1 MSSKTNAPLARIDDP
16 SAIRNVVLVGSS
28 GSGKTTLFE
37 HLVRS
42 NVASYRGEKEDL
54 ERSSALQL
62 AAFRTGDVVLNLLD
76 APGHPDFVGEL
87 RAALR
92 AADAAVFVVAAGDG
106 IDAATAAL
114 WHECTAV
121 GMPRAI
127 VVTKLDDG
135 RTTFDVALAD
145 LQSVLGKSVQPG
157 YVPLVTGGQITG
169 NLSLV
174 SQQVHD
180 YSSGSLVTRA
190 ADVAELGIIEQYRS
204 ELIEGIIE
212 ESEDA
217 DLMDRYLEGDELKE
231 DELLTDL
238 LTAILHGRF
247 YPVIGVN
254 SLNGIGT
261 EQLLTVIENSFPQ
274 PGTHRLRV
282 TTPGGQDIESLSG
295 DPAGPLVAEV
305 IRTTSD
311 QFAGRLSLVRIYNG
325 TLKIDD
331 VVHVSGH
338 RSLFT
343 GAADPAH
350 PDHDDDERV
359 GPLSVPSGIETTS
372 VEVAIAGQLVYVSKL
387 SKAETADTLS
397 PKERPALVE
406 PWNLP
411 EPLLPV
417 AIRAASRNDEDKLP
431 GALARLAV
439 EDTTVRLER
448 TVETD
453 QIVLWT
459 MGQGH
464 VDLLLSRLVQR
475 YGVKVEQEELKVPL
489 RETFISK
496 ASAQGRHVKQSGGH
510 GQYAVCQLEAGAAL
524 ERLRLRVRRQ
534 GRGRLRTAPVHPL
547 RREGRTRPG
556 REGRTGGLP
565 ARRRP
570 GDARRR
576 EVPLGRLV
584 RHGVPDGWLSG
595 PARGGQRQDGHAAG
609 TDRQGRRH
617 GGRGVHGCGHDRRL
631 RTPRPRTRHRLRRR
645 PPRGHQGAHP
655 PERAQPLRDR
665 PPWPRSRLRLVHP
678 VLPRLR
684 ADAPEPRR
692 RRHQGAPQLIVNRR
706 TYRSA

>member
-42 NVASYRGEKEDL
+42 NVANYRGEKEDL

-106 IDAATAAL
+106 IDPATATL
-114 WHECTAV
+114 WHECAAV

-135 RTTFDVALAD
+135 RTTFDVALGD
-145 LQSVLGKSVQPG
+145 LQAVLGKSVQPA
-157 YVPLVTGGQITG
+157 YAPLVKGNQIVG

-180 YSSGSLVTRA
+180 YSSGSLVSRA
-190 ADVAELGIIEQYRS
+190 ADADELAAIGQYRS
-204 ELIEGIIE
+204 DLIEGIIE

-231 DELLTDL
+231 SELLADL

-247 YPVIGVN
+247 HPVVPVN

-261 EQLLTVIENSFPQ
+261 DQLLTVIENSFPQ
-274 PGTHRLRV
+274 PGTHRLSV
-282 TTPGGQDIESLSG
+282 TTPDGADLPALSG
-295 DPAGPLVAEV
+295 DPSGPLVAEV

-311 QFAGRLSLVRIYNG
+311 QFSGRLSLVRIYNG
-325 TLKIDD
+325 TLKVDD
-331 VVHVSGH
+331 LVHVSGH

-343 GAADPAH
+343 GSPDPAH

-359 GPLSVPSGIETTS
+359 GPLAVPSGVETAG
-372 VEVAIAGQLVYVSKL
+372 VDAAIAGQLVYVAKL
-387 SKAETADTLS
+387 SKAETGDTLS
-397 PKERPALVE
+397 PKDRPALVE

-417 AIRAASRNDEDKLP
+417 AIKAATRNDEDKLP

-464 VDLLLSRLVQR
+464 VDLLLNRLVQR

-489 RETFISK
+489 RETFIAK

-510 GQYAVCQLEAGAAL
+510 GQYAVCQLEIEPL
-524 ERLRLRVRRQ
+524 ERGAGFEFVDKVVGGAVPRQFIPSVEKGVRGQLEKGVLAGYPLVDVRVTLVDGKAHSVDSSDMAFQTAGSLGLREAASPKTVTLLEPIDEVVITVGEEYMGTVMTDVSGR
-534 GRGRLRTAPVHPL
+534 RGRVL
-547 RREGRTRPG
+547 
-556 REGRTGGLP
+556 
-565 ARRRP
+565 
-570 GDARRR
+570 
-576 EVPLGRLV
+576 
-584 RHGVPDGWLSG
+584 
-595 PARGGQRQDGHAAG
+595 G
-609 TDRQGRRH
+609 TDSDDAHHAIIRALIPASELSRYAVDLRGLAH
-617 GGRGVHGCGHDRRL
+617 GSGSFTRTFHGYEQMPQNLVDEAVK
-631 RTPRPRTRHRLRRR
+631 
-645 PPRGHQGAHP
+645 AHH
-655 PERAQPLRDR
+655 A
-665 PPWPRSRLRLVHP
+665 
-678 VLPRLR
+678 
-684 ADAPEPRR
+684 
-692 RRHQGAPQLIVNRR
+692 
-706 TYRSA
+706 

>member
-1 MSSKTNAPLARIDDP
+1 MSSKTNAPFARIEDP
-16 SAIRNVVLVGSS
+16 STIRNVVLVGSS

-114 WHECTAV
+114 WHECSAV

-135 RTTFDVALAD
+135 RTTFDAALGA
-145 LQSVLGKSVQPG
+145 LQSVLGKSVQPA

-180 YSSGSLVTRA
+180 YSSGSLVSRA
-190 ADVAELGIIEQYRS
+190 ADAAELGIIEQYRS

-217 DLMDRYLEGDELKE
+217 DLMDRYLEGDELRQ
-231 DELLTDL
+231 DELLADL

-247 YPVIGVN
+247 HPVVGVN

-261 EQLLTVIENSFPQ
+261 EQLLTIIENSFPQ

-282 TTPGGQDIESLSG
+282 TTPDGHDIESLSG

-325 TLKIDD
+325 TLTIDD
-331 VVHVSGH
+331 IVHVSGH

-343 GAADPAH
+343 GEADPAH

-359 GPLSVPSGIETTS
+359 GPLSVPAGIETTA

-387 SKAETADTLS
+387 AKAETGDTLS

-431 GALARLAV
+431 GALGRLAV

-464 VDLLLSRLVQR
+464 VDLLLNRLVQR
-475 YGVKVEQEELKVPL
+475 YGVKVEQEDLKVPL
-489 RETFISK
+489 RETFTAK

-510 GQYAVCQLEAGAAL
+510 GQYAVCQLEIEPLDRGAGFEFVDKVVGGSVPRQFIPSVEKGVRGQLEKGVLAGYPLVDVRVTLVDGKSHSVDSSDMAFQTAGSLGLREAANAKTVTLL
-524 ERLRLRVRRQ
+524 EPIDEVVVTVGEEYMGAVMTDVSGR
-534 GRGRLRTAPVHPL
+534 RGRVL
-547 RREGRTRPG
+547 
-556 REGRTGGLP
+556 
-565 ARRRP
+565 
-570 GDARRR
+570 
-576 EVPLGRLV
+576 
-584 RHGVPDGWLSG
+584 
-595 PARGGQRQDGHAAG
+595 G
-609 TDRQGRRH
+609 TDSDDAHHAIIRAVIPVSELSRYAIDLRGLAH
-617 GGRGVHGCGHDRRL
+617 GSGSFSRAFHGYEQMPQNLVDEAVK
-631 RTPRPRTRHRLRRR
+631 
-645 PPRGHQGAHP
+645 AHH
-655 PERAQPLRDR
+655 
-665 PPWPRSRLRLVHP
+665 S
-678 VLPRLR
+678 
-684 ADAPEPRR
+684 
-692 RRHQGAPQLIVNRR
+692 
-706 TYRSA
+706 

>member
-62 AAFRTGDVVLNLLD
+62 AAFRTGDIVLNLLD

-114 WHECTAV
+114 WHECSAV
-121 GMPRAI
+121 SMPRAI

-135 RTTFDVALAD
+135 RTTFDVALGD
-145 LQSVLGKSVQPG
+145 LQTVLGKSVQPA
-157 YVPLVTGGQITG
+157 YAPLLSDGQITG

-180 YSSGSLVTRA
+180 YSTGDLVSRA
-190 ADVAELGIIEQYRS
+190 ADTAELAVIEQYRS

-231 DELLTDL
+231 GELLTDL

-247 YPVIGVN
+247 HPVIPVN

-261 EQLLTVIENSFPQ
+261 DQLLTVIENSFPQ

-282 TTPGGQDIESLSG
+282 TTPAGVDLESLSG

-325 TLKIDD
+325 TLQLDD

-343 GAADPAH
+343 GAADTAH

-359 GPLSVPSGIETTS
+359 GPLSVPSGTETTP
-372 VEVAIAGQLVYVSKL
+372 VDVAIAGQLVYVSKL
-387 SKAETADTLS
+387 SKAETGDTLS

-431 GALARLAV
+431 AALARLAV
-439 EDTTVRLER
+439 EDTTVRVER

-464 VDLLLSRLVQR
+464 VDLLLNRLVQR
-475 YGVKVEQEELKVPL
+475 YGVKVTQEDLKVPL
-489 RETFISK
+489 RETFVAK

-510 GQYAVCQLEAGAAL
+510 GQYAVCQLEIEPLDRGAGFEFVDKVVGGAVPRQFIPSVEKGVRGQLEKGVLAGYPLVDVRVTLVDGKSHSVDSSDMAFQTAGSLGLREAASTKTVTLL
-524 ERLRLRVRRQ
+524 EPIDEVVVTVGEEFMGAVMTDVSGR
-534 GRGRLRTAPVHPL
+534 RGRVL
-547 RREGRTRPG
+547 
-556 REGRTGGLP
+556 
-565 ARRRP
+565 
-570 GDARRR
+570 
-576 EVPLGRLV
+576 
-584 RHGVPDGWLSG
+584 
-595 PARGGQRQDGHAAG
+595 G
-609 TDRQGRRH
+609 TDSDDAHHAIIRALIPASELSRYAIDLRGLAH
-617 GGRGVHGCGHDRRL
+617 GSGSFTRTFHGYEQMPQNLVDEAVK
-631 RTPRPRTRHRLRRR
+631 
-645 PPRGHQGAHP
+645 AHH
-655 PERAQPLRDR
+655 A
-665 PPWPRSRLRLVHP
+665 
-678 VLPRLR
+678 
-684 ADAPEPRR
+684 
-692 RRHQGAPQLIVNRR
+692 
-706 TYRSA
+706 

>member
-1 MSSKTNAPLARIDDP
+1 MFPGMSSKTNAPLARIDDP

-42 NVASYRGEKEDL
+42 NVASYRGEREDL

-62 AAFRTGDVVLNLLD
+62 AAFRTGDIVLNLLD

-114 WHECTAV
+114 WHECAAV
-121 GMPRAI
+121 AMPRAI

-135 RTTFDVALAD
+135 RTTFETALGD
-145 LQSVLGKSVQPG
+145 LQAVLGKSVQPA
-157 YVPLVTGGQITG
+157 YAPLVTGGQITG

-180 YSSGSLVTRA
+180 YSSGSLVSRPA
-190 ADVAELGIIEQYRS
+190 EADELAVIEQYRS
-204 ELIEGIIE
+204 DLIEGIIE

-217 DLMDRYLEGDELKE
+217 DLMDRYLEGDELRQ
-231 DELLTDL
+231 DELLADL
-238 LTAILHGRF
+238 LAAILHGRF
-247 YPVIGVN
+247 HPVIPVN

-261 EQLLTVIENSFPQ
+261 DQLLTVIENSFPQ
-274 PGTHRLRV
+274 PGTHRLSV
-282 TTPGGQDIESLSG
+282 TTPDGKELPSLSG

-325 TLKIDD
+325 SLKVDD

-343 GAADPAH
+343 GSPDPAH

-359 GPLSVPSGIETTS
+359 GPLSVPSGIETTTVDS
-372 VEVAIAGQLVYVSKL
+372 ALAGQLVYVAKL
-387 SKAETADTLS
+387 SKAETGDTLS
-397 PKERPALVE
+397 PKDRPALVE

-439 EDTTVRLER
+439 EDTTVRIER

-464 VDLLLSRLVQR
+464 VDLLLNRLVQR
-475 YGVKVEQEELKVPL
+475 YGVKVTQEELKVPL
-489 RETFISK
+489 RETFITK

-510 GQYAVCQLEAGAAL
+510 GQYAVCQLEIEPL
-524 ERLRLRVRRQ
+524 ERGAGFEFVDKVVGGAVPRQFIPSVEKGVRGQLEKGVLAGYPLVDVRVTLVDGKSHSVDSSDMAFQTAGSLGLREAASPKTVTLLEPIDEVVVTVGEEYMGAVMTDVSGRR
-534 GRGRLRTAPVHPL
+534 
-547 RREGRTRPG
+547 
-556 REGRTGGLP
+556 
-565 ARRRP
+565 
-570 GDARRR
+570 
-576 EVPLGRLV
+576 
-584 RHGVPDGWLSG
+584 
-595 PARGGQRQDGHAAG
+595 GHVLG
-609 TDRQGRRH
+609 TDSDDAHHAIIRALIPASELSRYAVDLRGLAH
-617 GGRGVHGCGHDRRL
+617 GSGSFTRTFHGYEQMPQNLVDEAVK
-631 RTPRPRTRHRLRRR
+631 
-645 PPRGHQGAHP
+645 AHH
-655 PERAQPLRDR
+655 
-665 PPWPRSRLRLVHP
+665 S
-678 VLPRLR
+678 
-684 ADAPEPRR
+684 
-692 RRHQGAPQLIVNRR
+692 
-706 TYRSA
+706 

>member
-1 MSSKTNAPLARIDDP
+1 
-16 SAIRNVVLVGSS
+16 
-28 GSGKTTLFE
+28 
-37 HLVRS
+37 
-42 NVASYRGEKEDL
+42 
-54 ERSSALQL
+54 
-62 AAFRTGDVVLNLLD
+62 
-76 APGHPDFVGEL
+76 
-87 RAALR
+87 
-92 AADAAVFVVAAGDG
+92 
-106 IDAATAAL
+106 
-114 WHECTAV
+114 
-121 GMPRAI
+121 
-127 VVTKLDDG
+127 
-135 RTTFDVALAD
+135 
-145 LQSVLGKSVQPG
+145 VLGKSVQPG

-169 NLSLV
+169 NLSLD

-190 ADVAELGIIEQYRS
+190 ADAAELGIIEQYRS

-372 VEVAIAGQLVYVSKL
+372 VDTAIAGQLVYVSKL

-431 GALARLAV
+431 GALARLV
-439 EDTTVRLER
+439 
-448 TVETD
+448 
-453 QIVLWT
+453 
-459 MGQGH
+459 
-464 VDLLLSRLVQR
+464 
-475 YGVKVEQEELKVPL
+475 
-489 RETFISK
+489 
-496 ASAQGRHVKQSGGH
+496 
-510 GQYAVCQLEAGAAL
+510 
-524 ERLRLRVRRQ
+524 
-534 GRGRLRTAPVHPL
+534 GRGHDRQAGTYGGDRPDRALDDGPGPRGPASEQARPAV
-547 RREGRTRPG
+547 RREGHPRGPQGAAARNLHLQ
-556 REGRTGGLP
+556 GLG
-565 ARRRP
+565 A
-570 GDARRR
+570 
-576 EVPLGRLV
+576 
-584 RHGVPDGWLSG
+584 
-595 PARGGQRQDGHAAG
+595 
-609 TDRQGRRH
+609 
-617 GGRGVHGCGHDRRL
+617 
-631 RTPRPRTRHRLRRR
+631 RTPRQDSRAATGSTRCASSRSSRSSAVPASSSSTRSWAAPYRASSSPPSRRAYAASSR
-645 PPRGHQGAHP
+645 
-655 PERAQPLRDR
+655 RAYWRAT
-665 PPWPRSRLRLVHP
+665 RSSTS
-678 VLPRLR
+678 
-684 ADAPEPRR
+684 
-692 RRHQGAPQLIVNRR
+692 G
-706 TYRSA
+706 

>member
-1 MSSKTNAPLARIDDP
+1 MSSKANAPVTRVDDP

-42 NVASYRGEKEDL
+42 NVAGYRGEKEDL

-62 AAFRTGDVVLNLLD
+62 AAFSTGEVVLNLLD

-106 IDAATAAL
+106 IDSATAAL
-114 WHECTAV
+114 WHECAAV

-127 VVTKLDDG
+127 VMTKLDDG
-135 RTTFDVALAD
+135 RTTFDVALSEI
-145 LQSVLGKSVQPG
+145 QGVLGKSVQPA
-157 YVPLVTGGQITG
+157 YAPLVVGGQITG

-180 YSSGSLVTRA
+180 YGSGSLESRA
-190 ADVAELGIIEQYRS
+190 ANSDELATIEQHRS
-204 ELIEGIIE
+204 DLVEGIIE

-231 DELLTDL
+231 DELLADL
-238 LTAILHGRF
+238 LRAILHGRF
-247 YPVIGVN
+247 HPVIPVN

-261 EQLLTVIENSFPQ
+261 DQLLTVIEKSFPA
-274 PGTHRLRV
+274 PGTHTLSV
-282 TTPGGQDIESLSG
+282 ATPDGGELESLSG

-311 QFAGRLSLVRIYNG
+311 QFAGRLSLVRVYNG
-325 TLKIDD
+325 TLKVDD

-343 GAADPAH
+343 GAPDPTH

-359 GPLSVPSGIETTS
+359 GPLAVPAGVETASVDA
-372 VEVAIAGQLVYVSKL
+372 AIAGQIVYVSKL
-387 SKAETADTLS
+387 SKAETSDTLS
-397 PKERPALVE
+397 SKDRPAIVE

-417 AIRAASRNDEDKLP
+417 AIHAATRNDEDKLP

-464 VDLLLSRLVQR
+464 VDLLLNRLVQR
-475 YGVKVEQEELKVPL
+475 YGVKVAQEDIKVPL
-489 RETFISK
+489 RETFIAK

-510 GQYAVCQLEAGAAL
+510 GQYAVCQLEIEPNERGAGFEFIDKVVGGAVPRQFIPSVEKGVRSQLEKGVLAGYPLVDVRVTLVDGKSHSVDSSDMAFQTAGSLGLREAASTKTVTLL
-524 ERLRLRVRRQ
+524 EPIDEIVATVGEEYMGAVMTDITGRR
-534 GRGRLRTAPVHPL
+534 
-547 RREGRTRPG
+547 
-556 REGRTGGLP
+556 
-565 ARRRP
+565 
-570 GDARRR
+570 
-576 EVPLGRLV
+576 
-584 RHGVPDGWLSG
+584 
-595 PARGGQRQDGHAAG
+595 GHVLG
-609 TDRQGRRH
+609 TDSDDAHHAIIRALVPQSELSRYAIDLRGLAH
-617 GGRGVHGCGHDRRL
+617 GSGSFTRKFHGYEQMPQNL
-631 RTPRPRTRHRLRRR
+631 VEEAVK
-645 PPRGHQGAHP
+645 AHH
-655 PERAQPLRDR
+655 
-665 PPWPRSRLRLVHP
+665 S
-678 VLPRLR
+678 
-684 ADAPEPRR
+684 
-692 RRHQGAPQLIVNRR
+692 
-706 TYRSA
+706 

>member
-1 MSSKTNAPLARIDDP
+1 MSSKTNAALARIDDP

-42 NVASYRGEKEDL
+42 KVASYRGEKEDL

-62 AAFRTGDVVLNLLD
+62 AAFGTGDIVLNLLD

-92 AADAAVFVVAAGDG
+92 AADAAVFVVAAADG

-114 WHECTAV
+114 WHECAV
-121 GMPRAI
+121 VNMPRAI
-127 VVTKLDDG
+127 VISKLDDG
-135 RTTFDVALAD
+135 RTTFDVALGN
-145 LQSVLGKSVQPG
+145 LQSVLGKSVQPA
-157 YVPLVTGGQITG
+157 YVPLKTGEQIMG

-180 YSSGSLVTRA
+180 YGTGSLVSRP
-190 ADVAELGIIEQYRS
+190 ADKAELAIIEQYRS

-217 DLMDRYLEGDELKE
+217 DLMDRYLEGDEVRE
-231 DELLTDL
+231 DELLNDL

-247 YPVIGVN
+247 HPVVPIN

-261 EQLLTVIENSFPQ
+261 EQLLTVIENSFPK
-274 PGTHRLRV
+274 PGTHRLSV
-282 TTPGGQDIESLSG
+282 TTPAGQDLESLSG

-325 TLKIDD
+325 TLKVDD

-343 GAADPAH
+343 GNPDPAH

-359 GPLSVPSGIETTS
+359 GPLSVPSGIETAS
-372 VEVAIAGQLVYVSKL
+372 VDAAVAGQLVYVSKL
-387 SKAETADTLS
+387 SKAETGDTLS

-431 GALARLAV
+431 AALARLAV

-464 VDLLLSRLVQR
+464 VDLLLNRLVQR
-475 YGVKVEQEELKVPL
+475 YGVKVVQEELKVPL
-489 RETFISK
+489 RETFIAK

-510 GQYAVCQLEAGAAL
+510 GQYAVCQLEIEPNERGAGFEFVDKVVGGAVPRQFIPSVEKGVRAQL
-524 ERLRLRVRRQ
+524 ERGVLTGYPMVDVRVTLVDGKSHSVDSSDMAFQMAGSVGLREAASAKTVTLLEPIDEVVVTVGEEFMGPVMTDVSGR
-534 GRGRLRTAPVHPL
+534 RGRVL
-547 RREGRTRPG
+547 
-556 REGRTGGLP
+556 
-565 ARRRP
+565 
-570 GDARRR
+570 
-576 EVPLGRLV
+576 
-584 RHGVPDGWLSG
+584 
-595 PARGGQRQDGHAAG
+595 G
-609 TDRQGRRH
+609 TDSDDAHHAIIKALIPAKELSRYAIDLRGLAH
-617 GGRGVHGCGHDRRL
+617 GSGSFTRTFHGYEQMPQNL
-631 RTPRPRTRHRLRRR
+631 VEEAIK
-645 PPRGHQGAHP
+645 AH
-655 PERAQPLRDR
+655 
-665 PPWPRSRLRLVHP
+665 H
-678 VLPRLR
+678 
-684 ADAPEPRR
+684 
-692 RRHQGAPQLIVNRR
+692 G
-706 TYRSA
+706 

>member
-62 AAFRTGDVVLNLLD
+62 AAFRTGDIVLNLLD

-114 WHECTAV
+114 WHECAAV
-121 GMPRAI
+121 SMPRAI

-135 RTTFDVALAD
+135 RTTFDVALGD
-145 LQSVLGKSVQPG
+145 LQSALGKSVQPA
-157 YVPLVTGGQITG
+157 YAPLVTDGQITG

-180 YSSGSLVTRA
+180 YSSGSLATRP
-190 ADVAELGIIEQYRS
+190 ADAAELGIIEQYRS

-217 DLMDRYLEGDELKE
+217 DLMDRYLEGDELRA
-231 DELLTDL
+231 DELLSDL

-247 YPVIGVN
+247 HPVVPVN
-254 SLNGIGT
+254 SLNGLGT
-261 EQLLTVIENSFPQ
+261 DQLLTVIENSFPQ
-274 PGTHRLRV
+274 PGTHRLAV
-282 TTPGGQDIESLSG
+282 TTPSGDDLESLSG

-325 TLKIDD
+325 TLKVDD

-359 GPLSVPSGIETTS
+359 GPLSVPSGVETTA
-372 VEVAIAGQLVYVSKL
+372 VDTAIAGQLVYVSKL
-387 SKAETADTLS
+387 SKAETGDTLS

-417 AIRAASRNDEDKLP
+417 AIKAATRNDEDKLP
-431 GALARLAV
+431 AALARLAV

-464 VDLLLSRLVQR
+464 VDLLLNRLVQR

-489 RETFISK
+489 RETFIAK

-510 GQYAVCQLEAGAAL
+510 GQYAVCQLEIEPLDRGAGFEFVDKVVGGAVPRQFIPSVEKGVRGQLEKGVLAGYPLVDVRVTLVDGKSHSVDSSDMAFQMAGSLGLRDAATPKTVTLL
-524 ERLRLRVRRQ
+524 EPIDEVVVTVGEEFMGAVMTDVSGRR
-534 GRGRLRTAPVHPL
+534 
-547 RREGRTRPG
+547 
-556 REGRTGGLP
+556 
-565 ARRRP
+565 
-570 GDARRR
+570 
-576 EVPLGRLV
+576 
-584 RHGVPDGWLSG
+584 
-595 PARGGQRQDGHAAG
+595 GHVLG
-609 TDRQGRRH
+609 TDSDDAHHAIIRALIPASELSRYAIDLRGLAH
-617 GGRGVHGCGHDRRL
+617 GSGSFTRSFHGYEQMPQNLVDEAIK
-631 RTPRPRTRHRLRRR
+631 
-645 PPRGHQGAHP
+645 AH
-655 PERAQPLRDR
+655 EHH
-665 PPWPRSRLRLVHP
+665 S
-678 VLPRLR
+678 
-684 ADAPEPRR
+684 
-692 RRHQGAPQLIVNRR
+692 
-706 TYRSA
+706 

>member
-190 ADVAELGIIEQYRS
+190 ADAAELGIIEQYRS

-282 TTPGGQDIESLSG
+282 AAPNGQELESLSG
-295 DPAGPLVAEV
+295 DPNGPLVAEV

-475 YGVKVEQEELKVPL
+475 YGVKVTQEDLKVPL
-489 RETFISK
+489 RETFITK

-510 GQYAVCQLEAGAAL
+510 GQYAVCQLEVEPL
-524 ERLRLRVRRQ
+524 ERGSGFEFVDKVVGGSVPRQFIPSVEKGVRGQLEKGVLAGYPLVDIRVTLVEGKSHSVDSSDMAFQTAGSLGLREAANAKTVTLLEPIDKVVVTVGEEYMGAVMTDVSGRR
-534 GRGRLRTAPVHPL
+534 
-547 RREGRTRPG
+547 
-556 REGRTGGLP
+556 
-565 ARRRP
+565 
-570 GDARRR
+570 
-576 EVPLGRLV
+576 
-584 RHGVPDGWLSG
+584 
-595 PARGGQRQDGHAAG
+595 GHVVG
-609 TDRQGRRH
+609 TDSDDAHHAVIRALIPQSELSRYAIDLRGLAH
-617 GGRGVHGCGHDRRL
+617 GSGSFTRSFHGYEQMPQNLVDDAIK
-631 RTPRPRTRHRLRRR
+631 
-645 PPRGHQGAHP
+645 AHH
-655 PERAQPLRDR
+655 
-665 PPWPRSRLRLVHP
+665 S
-678 VLPRLR
+678 
-684 ADAPEPRR
+684 
-692 RRHQGAPQLIVNRR
+692 
-706 TYRSA
+706 

>member
-1 MSSKTNAPLARIDDP
+1 MASVEQPAPTALTASRSSRPSAIRKVLTVPSAEFATSARTGVLMIVTLGRWGTHVRALMGYLPRPVDGPCIFPSMSSKTNAPLARIDDP
-16 SAIRNVVLVGSS
+16 SSISNVVLVGSS

-190 ADVAELGIIEQYRS
+190 ADAAELGIIEQYRS

-231 DELLTDL
+231 DELLADL

-247 YPVIGVN
+247 HPVIGVN

-295 DPAGPLVAEV
+295 AV
-305 IRTTSD
+305 
-311 QFAGRLSLVRIYNG
+311 
-325 TLKIDD
+325 
-331 VVHVSGH
+331 
-338 RSLFT
+338 
-343 GAADPAH
+343 
-350 PDHDDDERV
+350 
-359 GPLSVPSGIETTS
+359 
-372 VEVAIAGQLVYVSKL
+372 
-387 SKAETADTLS
+387 
-397 PKERPALVE
+397 
-406 PWNLP
+406 
-411 EPLLPV
+411 
-417 AIRAASRNDEDKLP
+417 
-431 GALARLAV
+431 ARLAV

-475 YGVKVEQEELKVPL
+475 YGVKVTQEDLKVPL

-496 ASAQGRHVKQSGGH
+496 AAAQGRHVKQSGGH
-510 GQYAVCQLEAGAAL
+510 GQYAVCQLGVEPL
-524 ERLRLRVRRQ
+524 ERGSGFEFVDKVVGGSVPRQFIPSVEKGVRGQLEKGVLAGYPLVDVRVTLVDGKSHSVDSSDMAFQTAGSLGLREAANAKTVTLLEPIDEVVVTVGEEYMGAVMTDVSGRR
-534 GRGRLRTAPVHPL
+534 
-547 RREGRTRPG
+547 
-556 REGRTGGLP
+556 
-565 ARRRP
+565 
-570 GDARRR
+570 
-576 EVPLGRLV
+576 
-584 RHGVPDGWLSG
+584 
-595 PARGGQRQDGHAAG
+595 GHVLG
-609 TDRQGRRH
+609 TDSDDAHHAVIRALIPQSELSRYAIDLRGLAH
-617 GGRGVHGCGHDRRL
+617 GSGSFTRSFHGYEQMPQNLVDDAIK
-631 RTPRPRTRHRLRRR
+631 
-645 PPRGHQGAHP
+645 AHH
-655 PERAQPLRDR
+655 
-665 PPWPRSRLRLVHP
+665 S
-678 VLPRLR
+678 
-684 ADAPEPRR
+684 
-692 RRHQGAPQLIVNRR
+692 
-706 TYRSA
+706 